1 MRESKFHNVKKVFRN
16 TVIASLIGFGI
27 SAPTIFAEETELL
40 EIYHVYV
47 DGQHIGVVD
56 DQQSI
61 ANFVEQ
67 KIEKLKEQTQHDEFT
82 YTIDENI
89 TYVPETVFT
98 VQTTENE
105 VINYLDEELTVKVE
119 AISLTVGGQAVGYF
133 ANEKEAE
140 QVIQTYKEKFVS
152 AEELQKLENSS
163 ETVSL
168 SVGESRITNVSLSA
182 DVSMKEEKVLASNV
196 LTVEEGLTLLE
207 NGTLE
212 NKKYTVAE
220 GDVLGSIA
228 SKHNLTLDQLLE
240 LNPGLTEDS
249 LIQIGDELNVTVLK
263 PFVEVIITEEQKVE
277 ETIAFETEIEES
289 ETMYKGDEEVKQEG
303 SNGSKEI
310 KYQVQKINGRT
321 ATKEVVE
328 ETVTEEPV
336 NEVIVKGTKV
346 VPSRGSGQFH
356 WPAVGGYV
364 SSHMG
369 ERWGSYHKGM
379 DIAGVSN
386 RSILAAD
393 NGTVV
398 SAGWDSGGYGNKVV
412 IDHNNGY
419 QTVYA
424 HLSSISVSAGQ
435 TVEKGST
442 LGVMGST
449 GNSTGIHL
457 HFEVRKNGS
466 LVNPASLF

>member
-1 MRESKFHNVKKVFRN
+1 MRESKIQNIKKTVRN
-16 TVIASLIGFGI
+16 TMLAGLIGFGI
-27 SAPTIFAEETELL
+27 AAPTVSADETALS

-47 DGQHIGVVD
+47 DGEHIGIVD
-56 DQQSI
+56 DQQQI
-61 ANFVEQ
+61 ANFVER
-67 KIEKLKEQTQHDEFT
+67 KLENLKEETQHSEYT

-98 VQTTENE
+98 AQTTETE
-105 VINYLDEELTVKVE
+105 VIDYLEEELTVKVE
-119 AISLTVGGQAVGYF
+119 ASALIVGGETVGYF

-140 QVIQTYKEKFVS
+140 QVIQAYKEKFVS
-152 AEELQKLENSS
+152 AEVLDRLENSS
-163 ETVSL
+163 ESEAI
-168 SVGESRITNVSLSA
+168 SVGESRITDVSLTA
-182 DVSMKEEKVLASNV
+182 DFSTKDEKVAAAEV
-196 LTVEEGLTLLE
+196 LTVQEGLTLLE
-207 NGTLE
+207 KGTLE

-228 SKHNLTLDQLLE
+228 SKHDLTLDQLME

-263 PFVEVIITEEQKVE
+263 PFVEVIVTEEQKTE
-277 ETIAFETEIEES
+277 ETIEFETEIEES
-289 ETMYKGDEEVKQEG
+289 ESMYKGDEEVKQEG
-303 SNGSKEI
+303 SDGEKEVQ
-310 KYQVQKINGRT
+310 YQIQKINGKT
-321 ATKEVVE
+321 VNKEVVK
-328 ETVTEEPV
+328 ETVTKEAV

-346 VPSRGSGQFH
+346 VPSRGSGDFH
-356 WPAVGGYV
+356 WPAVGGYI

-369 ERWGSYHKGM
+369 ERWGSHHKGI
-379 DIAGVSN
+379 DIAGVGD

-398 SAGWDSGGYGNKVV
+398 SAGWDNGGYGNKIV

-419 QTVYA
+419 RTVYA

-442 LGVMGST
+442 IGVMGTT

-457 HFEVRKNGS
+457 HFEVYQNGS
-466 LVNPASLF
+466 LINPAGLF